1 MLNILMDI
9 MIHFSIQHILLKG
22 LHKYSITISEIFWGV
37 KMENRFFGQIKKTL
51 DIGDPAQD

>member
-9 MIHFSIQHILLKG
+9 IIYFSIQHILLKG
-22 LHKYSITISEIFWGV
+22 LHKYSLTISEIFWGV
-37 KMENRFFGQIKKTL
+37 KMENGVFGQIKKTL